1 VRACSR
7 LHLHPGCKVEA
18 VEGSAARVAHPGGV
32 FQVRFAGPGEL
43 RIEPS
48 RHFPGFGRELA
59 SAALA
64 FHAEGARIETGFC
77 ISSGAEALGYDL
89 AAGATLGARSYGW

>member
-1 VRACSR
+1 VDAS
-7 LHLHPGCKVEA
+7 A
-18 VEGSAARVAHPGGV
+18 VRVAHPGGV

-59 SAALA
+59 STALA
-64 FHAEGARIETGFC
+64 FQAEGARIEMGFC
-77 ISSGAEALGYDL
+77 IAAGAEPLGYDL
-89 AAGATLGARSYGW
+89 AAGATLGGRGYGW